1 MNVSTV
7 PVTPIVPE
15 PLPTPQ
21 QMHDADSLWSV
32 L

>member
-1 MNVSTV
+1 MNG
-7 PVTPIVPE
+7 PTPIAPVQPE